1 MIDKNILIRRASFVV
16 YFLLA
21 FFLFLLLR
29 FPFDQVKT
37 KLENEVRL
45 RTPVELSVARFS
57 PRFFNRFVLSDVVI
71 SDKNGTVLFESP
83 LVRTKVS
90 ILALLRGRMSV
101 DLDAE
106 AYGGELSVTAR
117 QGGAR
122 QSFTVNADALDIAFY
137 TLLKNLGV
145 KVSGKIG
152 GNIEMTGDSGK
163 GRAWFKTLALRELK
177 VMGFPVPDLDFDQG
191 WIEAELKGDRMT
203 VRKFEADGKEL
214 KLRATGDVVL
224 RQNGS
229 LNLVVKLKPSERLIR
244 EQAALMSLLTN
255 RDAEGFY
262 QFTLGGTVSAPL
274 PRL

>member
-137 TLLKNLGV
+137 TLLKN
-145 KVSGKIG
+145 
-152 GNIEMTGDSGK
+152 
-163 GRAWFKTLALRELK
+163 
-177 VMGFPVPDLDFDQG
+177 QG